1 MFLAFLSYENS
12 IIQLKFPSIIP
23 FHYLK
28 FYGSYFVTKVK
39 RAVAKTQLK
48 FISLSCHSSLSSLR
62 LVWRLQNFEG
72 LRSLCLFVLLSSQV
86 VSILSYKKA
95 VLAHADASICQPV
108 GKEGRKITFLS
119 RIQFGSCRHYFIT
132 LFQFSWPEVS
142 CKQAWEIV

>member
-48 FISLSCHSSLSSLR
+48 LISLSFHSSLSSLR
-62 LVWRLQNFEG
+62 LILWLQNFGG
-72 LRSLCLFVLLSSQV
+72 LRSFCPFVLLSSQV
-86 VSILSYKKA
+86 VSILYKKA
-95 VLAHADASICQPV
+95 VLAHADASTCQPM
-108 GKEGRKITFLS
+108 GKEGIKITFLS
-119 RIQFGSCRHYFIT
+119 RIQLGSCRHCFIT
-132 LFQFSWPEVS
+132 LFRFFWPEVS